1 MFLDRIVAQT
11 RLDLEQRKQERPL
24 EEMMR
29 LAMSQPPPRDLL
41 EAIRPGR
48 SKSQVHLIA
57 EVKRA
62 SPSKG
67 LLAPHL
73 DPVELARSYEANGAA
88 AISVLTEPHF
98 FLGSPEYLTAIKQAV
113 NIPVLR
119 KDFIMDEYQV
129 YEARAWGA
137 DAILLICAIL
147 DDRQLRHLLKAAH
160 DHGMRCLVEV
170 HNAGETRRAVE
181 AGAVVIGIN
190 SRDLVTFDL
199 NPSLVRELRQ
209 LIPADRVVVAESG
222 IHTTTDARRLA
233 RYDVQAMLVGE
244 SLVKSNDVATQMRS
258 LLQGANESVQVKIC
272 GLRTQ
277 EHLSAAIDAGADMLG
292 FVFYEPSHRYLAP
305 QQAQALCESMIMNS
319 KKFMGAS
326 HPGDEAP
333 VGADLSCPPPIY
345 RPTDLDSRYPGSFV
359 KVHYREPADQTLPDL
374 VGVFVNKDAGFINDV
389 AEQVGLH
396 FVQLHGHESPEF
408 CQQIK
413 RPVLKAL
420 HLHTHADKGMV
431 KAYQETTWR
440 ILLDTPTPAWGG
452 TGVTHDWSLARNV
465 ATELPIMLAGGL
477 TPENVTEA
485 ISQVHPWGIDVSS
498 GVETNKQKD
507 VTKIRTFIENVR
519 NVHIRTTHDKE
530 M

>member
-11 RLDLEQRKQERPL
+11 RIDLEQRKRERSL

-29 LAMSQPPPRDLL
+29 LAVAQPPPRDLL
-41 EAIRPGR
+41 ETIPPGG
-48 SKSQVHLIA
+48 STQVRLIA

-73 DPVELARSYEANGAA
+73 DPVALARTYEANGAA

-119 KDFIMDEYQV
+119 KDFIVDEYQV

-147 DDRQLRHLLKAAH
+147 DDQQLRHLLKVAH
-160 DHGMRCLVEV
+160 DQRMRCLVEV
-170 HNAGETRRAVE
+170 HNAGETRRAVA

-190 SRDLVTFDL
+190 SRDLVTFQMH
-199 NPSLVRELRQ
+199 PSLIRELRQ
-209 LIPADRVVVAESG
+209 LIPPGRVVVAESG
-222 IHTTTDARRLA
+222 IHTAADARRLA

-244 SLVKSNDVATQMRS
+244 SLVKSNDVAAQVHS

-277 EHLSAAIDAGADMLG
+277 KHLNAAIDAGADMLG
-292 FVFYEPSHRYLAP
+292 FVFYEPSHRYIEPP
-305 QQAQALCESMIMNS
+305 QVAALLQSSPEQS
-319 KKFMGAS
+319 
-326 HPGDEAP
+326 
-333 VGADLSCPPPIY
+333 
-345 RPTDLDSRYPGSFV
+345 
-359 KVHYREPADQTLPDL
+359 LPDL
-374 VGVFVNKDAGFINDV
+374 VGVFVNKDADFINDV
-389 AEQVGLH
+389 AEEVGLH

-408 CQQIK
+408 CQRIK

-420 HLHTHADKGMV
+420 HLHTREDKGMI
-431 KAYQETTWR
+431 KAYRETAWR

-452 TGVTHDWSLARNV
+452 TGVTHDWSLARSV
-465 ATELPIMLAGGL
+465 AQEIPIMLAGGL
-477 TPENVTEA
+477 TPENAIEA
-485 ISQVHPWGIDVSS
+485 ISQVRPWGVDVSS
-498 GVETNKQKD
+498 GVETNKHKD

-519 NVHIRTTHDKE
+519 NVHIRTEDDK
-530 M
+530 

>member
-1 MFLDRIVAQT
+1 MFLDQILTQT

-29 LAMSQPPPRDLL
+29 LAIAQPPPRDLL
-41 EAIRPGR
+41 ETIRPGR
-48 SKSQVHLIA
+48 SKSQVRLIA

-147 DDRQLRHLLKAAH
+147 DDRQLRHLLRAAQ
-160 DHGMRCLVEV
+160 DQGMRCLVEV

-181 AGAVVIGIN
+181 AGAMVIGIN
-190 SRDLVTFDL
+190 SRDLVTFDM

-222 IHTTTDARRLA
+222 IHTAADARRLA

-244 SLVKSNDVATQMRS
+244 SLVKSNDVAMQMRS

-277 EHLSAAIDAGADMLG
+277 EHLKAAIDAGADMLG
-292 FVFYEPSHRYLAP
+292 FVFYEPSHRYLTP
-305 QQAQALCESMIMNS
+305 QQAQALCES
-319 KKFMGAS
+319 
-326 HPGDEAP
+326 
-333 VGADLSCPPPIY
+333 PIN
-345 RPTDLDSRYPGSFV
+345 RG
-359 KVHYREPADQTLPDL
+359 PAEQSLPDL
-374 VGVFVNKDAGFINDV
+374 VGVFVNKDTGFINDV

-413 RPVLKAL
+413 LPVLKAL
-420 HLHTHADKGMV
+420 HLHTHADKGMI

-452 TGVTHDWSLARNV
+452 TGVTHDWSLARSV
-465 ATELPIMLAGGL
+465 ATEIPIMLAGGL
-477 TPENVTEA
+477 TPENVAEA

-519 NVHIRTTHDKE
+519 NVHIRTTHNKK

>member
-29 LAMSQPPPRDLL
+29 LAIAQPPPRDLL
-41 EAIRPGR
+41 ETIRPGR
-48 SKSQVHLIA
+48 SKSQVRLIA

-129 YEARAWGA
+129 FEARAWGA

-160 DHGMRCLVEV
+160 DQGMHCLVEV

-190 SRDLVTFDL
+190 SRDLVTFDM
-199 NPSLVRELRQ
+199 NPSLIRELRQ
-209 LIPADRVVVAESG
+209 LIPTDRVVVAESG
-222 IHTTTDARRLA
+222 IHTAADTRRLA

-277 EHLSAAIDAGADMLG
+277 EHLNAAIDAGADMLG

-305 QQAQALCESMIMNS
+305 QEVQALW
-319 KKFMGAS
+319 AS
-326 HPGDEAP
+326 
-333 VGADLSCPPPIY
+333 PIN
-345 RPTDLDSRYPGSFV
+345 
-359 KVHYREPADQTLPDL
+359 REPADQSLPDL

-396 FVQLHGHESPEF
+396 FVQLHSHESPEF

-420 HLHTHADKGMV
+420 HLHTHADKGMI

-452 TGVTHDWSLARNV
+452 TGVTHDWSLARSV
-465 ATELPIMLAGGL
+465 ATEIPIMLAGGL
-477 TPENVTEA
+477 TPENVAEA

-519 NVHIRTTHDKE
+519 NVHIRSTHDKE

>member
-11 RLDLEQRKQERPL
+11 RLDLERRKQERPL
-24 EEMMR
+24 EELMR
-29 LAMSQPPPRDLL
+29 LAIAQPLPRDLL
-41 EAIRPGR
+41 EAIHPRR
-48 SKSQVHLIA
+48 SKSQVRLIA

-113 NIPVLR
+113 NIPILR

-147 DDRQLRHLLKAAH
+147 DDQQLRRLLKAAH
-160 DHGMRCLVEV
+160 DQHMRCLVEV
-170 HNAGETRRAVE
+170 HNAEETRRAVA

-190 SRDLVTFDL
+190 SRDLVTFDM

-222 IHTTTDARRLA
+222 IHTAADARRLA

-244 SLVKSNDVATQMRS
+244 SLVKSNDVAMQMRS

-277 EHLSAAIDAGADMLG
+277 EHLNAAIDAGADMLG
-292 FVFYEPSHRYLAP
+292 FVFYEPSHRYLEP
-305 QQAQALCESMIMNS
+305 QGVQALW
-319 KKFMGAS
+319 AS
-326 HPGDEAP
+326 
-333 VGADLSCPPPIY
+333 PIN
-345 RPTDLDSRYPGSFV
+345 
-359 KVHYREPADQTLPDL
+359 REPTEQRLPDL

-420 HLHTHADKGMV
+420 HLHTHADKSMI

-452 TGVTHDWSLARNV
+452 TGVTHDWSLAHSV
-465 ATELPIMLAGGL
+465 ATEIPIMLAGGL
-477 TPENVTEA
+477 TPENVAEA

-498 GVETNKQKD
+498 GVETNKHKD

-519 NVHIRTTHDKE
+519 KE
-530 M
+530 P